1 MLWPRTNSSLILR
14 AKISNVYDILQL
26 QRDPCMKQHVWGITF
41 GIVACL
47 GHFFGAAP
55 SSAQS
60 GKITGVVADESG
72 APLIGVNVV
81 IVGTTRGGS
90 TDVDGRFFILNVEPG
105 TYSLRA
111 SFVGFQTVTQS
122 DVIVNISR
130 TATVDFVLAETTTE
144 GDEVVVTAVRP
155 DVEPDQTATL
165 EIIRP
170 EEVEQIA
177 GVTDLSDVLGLQAE
191 VNDGH
196 FRGGRSNEELYVL
209 AGMGIVNPLNSS
221 RSFTP
226 MLSAV
231 EEVEVITSG
240 FSAEYGNAM
249 SGVINI
255 STKEGGD
262 RWSSRAEIR
271 TRVPNYKHFG
281 GSVFDPATNP
291 YIRLMNNLEW
301 WKAPDPENDDKPRW
315 QGAVGRGFGSRVDP
329 EAGAQLAY
337 DLWQRTHRDIGYEYD
352 NQWDALIDFTIG
364 GPISETSRL
373 FVATQLNRVWP
384 MLPTPEADRQAQ
396 VMGNVV
402 LKPAPGVKLK
412 LSGMYGSIYQQEF
425 SYSAGGFYR
434 WVYDRVIGSN
444 KILDKSMGLGLAYS
458 HVLNDRTYYELTVN
472 GMRTQLDEG
481 VDVLAPNRFRDDI
494 SDRSVWERLYWEDGF
509 RTGVM
514 DDDFFDEVSWT
525 YSAVGFINSQVS
537 NNHELKVGVQ
547 GNFYDI
553 AVENRLNHS
562 SQSSAV
568 EEFFS
573 AKPYEG
579 AVYVQDKMEFQGMIT
594 NVGLRFD
601 FYDQNVQYYT
611 DTFSPFRN
619 PENPALIS
627 EQDASKDDT
636 PVVARLQ
643 PRLGFSFP
651 ISERA
656 VFHLNYGN
664 YLKRPG
670 LESLIGRRTTLFN
683 ENLGT
688 VEPRRLGNPQLKP
701 EETKSYDVGL
711 VLGITRG
718 FTLDLSGY
726 YKDVKNLIQR
736 VVYIDSND
744 NLYETLGNRD
754 YANIRG
760 FSLRLNKR
768 RGLVSGSVRYH
779 FSVATGKNSTPTG
792 RSPIIDE
799 SNEQSQRPSPRDILL
814 NYDRRH
820 ALVLIAGVNLPPM
833 WGPRI
838 AGSYPLG
845 RLRINFLQDSR
856 SGRPYT
862 PSELLGDNFAKLNTE
877 RTPWEHNTDLKITKS
892 LRAGSAQLDVFTE
905 VFNLFNIRV
914 YDYNRVFLD
923 SETLRRYEDGQ
934 DIEYALPDSNN
945 PDLAAVQ
952 TFRIYDNGPRSIRFG
967 FVVHM

>member
-1 MLWPRTNSSLILR
+1 MRLNS
-14 AKISNVYDILQL
+14 AA
-26 QRDPCMKQHVWGITF
+26 
-41 GIVACL
+41 GIVSFVALLLACVP
-47 GHFFGAAP
+47 A
-55 SSAQS
+55 SAQT
-60 GKITGVVADESG
+60 GKITGIVVDEAG
-72 APLIGVNVV
+72 VPMIGVNVV
-81 IVGTTRGGS
+81 IDGTTRGAS
-90 TDVDGRFFILNVEPG
+90 TDTDGRYFILNVEPG

-111 SFVGFQTVTQS
+111 SFVGFRPVVQS
-122 DVIVNISR
+122 EVIVNINR
-130 TATVDFVLAETTTE
+130 TATVDFALEVAVAEQ
-144 GDEVVVTAVRP
+144 DELVVVAVRP
-155 DVEPDQTATL
+155 DVEKDQTATL

-177 GVTDLSDVLGLQAE
+177 GISDLSDVLGLQAE

-255 STKEGGD
+255 STKEGGES
-262 RWSSRAEIR
+262 WSTRAEVR
-271 TRVPNYKHFG
+271 TRVPAYKHFG
-281 GSVFDPATNP
+281 GSVFDPAANP
-291 YIRLMNNLEW
+291 YIRLMNNLQW
-301 WKAPDPENDDKPRW
+301 WQAPDPENDDRPRW

-329 EAGAQLAY
+329 EEGAKLAY
-337 DLWQRTHRDIGYEYD
+337 NLWQRTHRDIGYEYD
-352 NQWDALIDFTIG
+352 NRWDALIDVTMG
-364 GPISETSRL
+364 GPISQKSRL
-373 FVATQLNRVWP
+373 FLATQINRVWP

-396 VMGNVV
+396 VMGNFV
-402 LKPAPGVKLK
+402 LKPSPGVKLK
-412 LSGMYGSIYQQEF
+412 LSGMYGSVYQQEF
-425 SYSAGGFYR
+425 SYSSGGFYR
-434 WVYDRVIGSN
+434 WVYDRVIGAN
-444 KILDKSMGLGLAYS
+444 KVWDRSAGLGLVFS
-458 HVLNDRTYYELTVN
+458 QILSDRTYYELTLN

-481 VDVLAPNRFRDDI
+481 VDVIDPDRFRDDI
-494 SDRSVWERLYWEDGF
+494 TDGSVWERLYWEDGF

-537 NNHELKVGVQ
+537 NNHQIKAGIQANL
-547 GNFYDI
+547 YDI
-553 AVENRLNHS
+553 DVENRLNHS
-562 SQSSAV
+562 SSTAAV
-568 EEFFS
+568 EEFFR

-579 AVYVQDKMEFQGMIT
+579 ALYIQDKMEFQGMIT
-594 NVGLRFD
+594 NVGLRLD
-601 FYDQNVQYYT
+601 FYNQNVSYFT
-611 DTFSPFRN
+611 DTFSPFRDPSN
-619 PENPALIS
+619 AALINES
-627 EQDASKDDT
+627 SAATAETKT
-636 PVVARLQ
+636 VVRLQ

-664 YLKRPG
+664 YLKRPS

-688 VEPRRLGNPQLKP
+688 VEPRRLGNPLLKP

-711 VLGITRG
+711 VLGVARG
-718 FTLDLSGY
+718 FTLDISGY

-744 NLYETLGNRD
+744 NLYESLGNRD

-768 RGLVSGSVRYH
+768 RGLLSGSIRYH
-779 FSVATGKNSTPTG
+779 FSVATGKNSSPSG

-799 SNEQSQRPSPRDILL
+799 TDEQSQAPSPRDILL
-814 NYDRRH
+814 DFDRRH
-820 ALVLIAGVNLPPM
+820 ALVLIAGLNLPRR

-838 AGSYPLG
+838 AGSHPLG
-845 RLRINFLQDSR
+845 GLRINFLQDTR

-877 RTPWEHNTDLKITKS
+877 RTPWERNLDLKVTKR
-892 LRAGSAQLDVFTE
+892 LMVKTTRFDVFAE
-905 VFNLFNIRV
+905 VFNLLNSKIFH
-914 YDYNRVFLD
+914 YNRVFLD
-923 SETLRRYEDGQ
+923 AETLRRYEDGY

-952 TFRIYDNGPRSIRFG
+952 GFRIYRNAPRSIRFG
-967 FVVHM
+967 MVVHM

>member
-1 MLWPRTNSSLILR
+1 MTQ
-14 AKISNVYDILQL
+14 YLQGL
-26 QRDPCMKQHVWGITF
+26 TY
-41 GIVACL
+41 
-47 GHFFGAAP
+47 AAVLVLVHLLASVP
-55 SSAQS
+55 ANAQS
-60 GKITGVVADESG
+60 GKITGVVTDVEG
-72 APLIGVNVV
+72 VGMVGVNVV
-81 IVGTTRGGS
+81 ITGTTRGSS

-111 SFVGFQTVTQS
+111 SFIGFRAVTQS
-122 DVIVNISR
+122 EVIVNINK
-130 TATVDFVLAETTTE
+130 TTTIDFTLEESTAE
-144 GDEVVVTAVRP
+144 GDELLVIAERP
-155 DVEPDQTATL
+155 DVEVDQTATL

-170 EEVEQIA
+170 DEVEQIA
-177 GVTDLSDVLGLQAE
+177 GITDLSDVLGLQAE

-240 FSAEYGNAM
+240 FAAEYGNAM

-262 RWSSRAEIR
+262 SWSSRAEVR
-271 TRVPNYKHFG
+271 TRAPNYKHFG
-281 GSVFDPATNP
+281 GSVFDPANNP

-329 EAGAQLAY
+329 EEGAQLAY
-337 DLWQRTHRDIGYEYD
+337 NLWKRTHRDVGYEYD
-352 NQWDALIDFTIG
+352 NRWDALIDFTLG

-373 FVATQLNRVWP
+373 FVATQINRVWP
-384 MLPTPEADRQAQ
+384 MLPTPEADRQMQ
-396 VMGNVV
+396 VMGNLVM
-402 LKPAPGVKLK
+402 KPGPGMKLK
-412 LSGMYGSIYQQEF
+412 VNAMYGNTYQQEF
-425 SYSAGGFYR
+425 SYSSGGFYR
-434 WVYDRVIGSN
+434 WVYDRVIGAN
-444 KILDKSMGLGLAYS
+444 KVRDQSAGIGLVYS
-458 HVLNDRTYYELTVN
+458 HVLSDRTYYELTVN
-472 GMRTQLDEG
+472 SMRTKLSEG
-481 VDVLAPNRFRDDI
+481 VDVIDPERFRDDI
-494 SDRSVWERLYWEDGF
+494 TDGSVWERLYWEDGF

-514 DDDFFDEVSWT
+514 DDDFFEEESWT
-525 YSAVGFINSQVS
+525 YSAVGFLTSQVS
-537 NNHELKVGVQ
+537 NNHEIKVGIQ
-547 GNFYDI
+547 GNLYDI
-553 AVENRLNHS
+553 DVENRLNHS

-568 EEFFS
+568 QEFYQ
-573 AKPYEG
+573 ARPYEG
-579 AVYVQDKMEFQGMIT
+579 AVYFQDKMEFKGMIT
-594 NVGLRFD
+594 NVGLRLD

-611 DTFSPFRN
+611 DTFSPFRD
-619 PENPALIS
+619 PSNPALIN
-627 EQDASKDDT
+627 ERDAETEDT
-636 PVVARLQ
+636 PIVARLQ

-651 ISERA
+651 INERA

-670 LESLIGRRTTLFN
+670 LESLIGSRTTLFN

-688 VEPRRLGNPQLKP
+688 VEPRRLGNPLLKP

-711 VLGITRG
+711 VLGIARG
-718 FTLDLSGY
+718 FTLDVSGY

-744 NLYETLGNRD
+744 NLYESLGNRD

-768 RGLVSGSVRYH
+768 RGFISGSARYH

-799 SNEQSQRPSPRDILL
+799 TNEQTQAPSPRDILL
-814 NYDRRH
+814 NFDRRH
-820 ALVLIAGVNLPPM
+820 ALVLIAGVNLPQN

-838 AGSYPLG
+838 AGGYPLG
-845 RLRINFLQDSR
+845 RLRINFLHDSR

-877 RTPWEHNTDLKITKS
+877 RTPWEHNTDLKVTKTVG
-892 LRAGSAQLDVFTE
+892 AGFTELDVFVE
-905 VFNLFNIRV
+905 VFNLFNARV
-914 YDYNRVFLD
+914 FDYNRVFLD
-923 SETLRRYEDGQ
+923 AETLRRYENGE
-934 DIEYALPDSNN
+934 DI
-945 PDLAAVQ
+945 
-952 TFRIYDNGPRSIRFG
+952 
-967 FVVHM
+967 

>member
-1 MLWPRTNSSLILR
+1 MN
-14 AKISNVYDILQL
+14 
-26 QRDPCMKQHVWGITF
+26 KQVWGFVF
-41 GIVACL
+41 GIFLAFVY
-47 GHFFGAAP
+47 FFHTTPA
-55 SSAQS
+55 SAQS
-60 GKITGVVADESG
+60 GKITGVVTDESG
-72 APLIGVNVV
+72 VTMIGVNVV
-81 IVGTTRGGS
+81 IVGTTRGAS
-90 TDVDGRFFILNVEPG
+90 TDNDGRYFILNVEPG

-111 SFVGFQTVTQS
+111 SFVGFRTVTQS
-122 DVIVNISR
+122 EVIVNINR
-130 TATVDFVLAETTTE
+130 TATVDFVLEEATTE
-144 GDEVVVTAVRP
+144 GDELLVIAVRP

-191 VNDGH
+191 INDGH

-262 RWSSRAEIR
+262 LWSSRAEFR
-271 TRVPNYKHFG
+271 TRVPGYKHFG
-281 GSVFDPATNP
+281 GSVFDPASNP
-291 YIRLMNNLEW
+291 YIRLMDNLEW
-301 WKAPDPENDDKPRW
+301 WKSPDPENDDRPRW

-329 EAGAQLAY
+329 DEGAQLAY
-337 DLWQRTHRDIGYEYD
+337 DLWRRTHRDIGYEYD
-352 NQWDALIDFTIG
+352 NRWDALVDFTLG
-364 GPISETSRL
+364 GPLSEKASL
-373 FVATQLNRVWP
+373 FVATQFNRVWP
-384 MLPTPEADRQAQ
+384 LLPTPESDRQAQ

-402 LKPAPGVKLK
+402 LKPAPGIKLK
-412 LSGMYGSIYQQEF
+412 LSGMYGSVYQQEF
-425 SYSAGGFYR
+425 SYSSGGFYR
-434 WVYDRVIGSN
+434 WVYDRVIGAN
-444 KILDKSMGLGLAYS
+444 KILDRSTGLGLVYS
-458 HVLNDRTYYELTVN
+458 HVLSDRTYYELALN
-472 GMRTQLDEG
+472 GMQTRLDEG
-481 VDVLAPNRFRDDI
+481 VDVIAPDRFRDDI
-494 SDRSVWERLYWEDGF
+494 TDRSVWERLYWEDGF

-525 YSAVGFINSQVS
+525 YSAVGFITSQVS
-537 NNHELKVGVQ
+537 NGHQLKVGLQ
-547 GNFYDI
+547 GNLYDI
-553 AVENRLNHS
+553 DVENRLNHS
-562 SQSSAV
+562 SESSAV
-568 EEFFS
+568 REYYR

-579 AVYVQDKMEFQGMIT
+579 ALYIQDKMEFEGMVT

-601 FYDQNVQYYT
+601 FYDQNVKYYT
-611 DTFSPFRN
+611 DTFSPFRD
-619 PENPALIS
+619 PDNPALINEES
-627 EQDASKDDT
+627 AEKSDT
-636 PVVARLQ
+636 PVIARLQ

-688 VEPRRLGNPQLKP
+688 VEPRRLGNPLLKP

-711 VLGITRG
+711 VLGVSRG
-718 FTLDLSGY
+718 FTLDVSGY

-736 VVYIDSND
+736 VVYIDAND

-768 RGLVSGSVRYH
+768 RGIISGSVRYH

-792 RSPIIDE
+792 RSPIVDE
-799 SNEQSQRPSPRDILL
+799 NNEQSQAPSPRDILL
-814 NYDRRH
+814 DFDRRH
-820 ALVLIAGVNLPPM
+820 ALVLIAGLNLPQR
-833 WGPRI
+833 WGPQI
-838 AGSYPLG
+838 AGTFPLG
-845 RLRINFLQDSR
+845 RIRINFLQDSR

-862 PSELLGDNFAKLNTE
+862 PSELLGDNYAKLNTE
-877 RTPWEHNTDLKITKS
+877 RTPWEHNTDLKITKGI
-892 LRAGSAQLDVFTE
+892 RVGSARLDVFSE
-905 VFNLFNIRV
+905 VFNLFNTRV
-914 YDYNRVFLD
+914 FDYNRVFLD

-952 TFRIYDNGPRSIRFG
+952 TFRIFDNGPRSVRFG
-967 FVVHM
+967 VVVNM

>member
-1 MLWPRTNSSLILR
+1 MTSYIFYALAMPQNLR
-14 AKISNVYDILQL
+14 GLTY
-26 QRDPCMKQHVWGITF
+26 
-41 GIVACL
+41 
-47 GHFFGAAP
+47 AAALVLVHLLASVP
-55 SSAQS
+55 ANAQS
-60 GKITGVVADESG
+60 GKITGVVTDVEG
-72 APLIGVNVV
+72 VGMVGVNVV
-81 IVGTTRGGS
+81 ITSTTRGSS

-111 SFVGFQTVTQS
+111 SFIGFRAVTQS
-122 DVIVNISR
+122 EVIVNINK
-130 TATVDFVLAETTTE
+130 TTTVDFTLEESTAE
-144 GDEVVVTAVRP
+144 GDELLVIAERP
-155 DVEPDQTATL
+155 DVEVDQTATL

-177 GVTDLSDVLGLQAE
+177 GITDLSDVLGLQAE

-240 FSAEYGNAM
+240 FAAEYGNAM

-262 RWSSRAEIR
+262 SWSSRAEIR
-271 TRVPNYKHFG
+271 TRAPNYKHFG
-281 GSVFDPATNP
+281 GSVFDPANNP

-301 WKAPDPENDDKPRW
+301 WEAPDPENDDKPRW
-315 QGAVGRGFGSRVDP
+315 QGAIGRGFGSRVDP
-329 EAGAQLAY
+329 EEGAQLAY
-337 DLWQRTHRDIGYEYD
+337 DLWKRTHRDVGYEYD
-352 NQWDALIDFTIG
+352 NRWDALIDFTLG

-373 FVATQLNRVWP
+373 FVATQINRVWP
-384 MLPTPEADRQAQ
+384 MLPTPEADRQMQ
-396 VMGNVV
+396 VMGNLVM
-402 LKPAPGVKLK
+402 KPGPGMKLK
-412 LSGMYGSIYQQEF
+412 LNAMYGNTYQQEF
-425 SYSAGGFYR
+425 SYSSGGFYR
-434 WVYDRVIGSN
+434 WVYDRVIGAN
-444 KILDKSMGLGLAYS
+444 KILDQSAGIGLVYS
-458 HVLNDRTYYELTVN
+458 HVLSDRTYYELTVN
-472 GMRTQLDEG
+472 GMRTKLTEG
-481 VDVLAPNRFRDDI
+481 VDVIDPERFRDDI
-494 SDRSVWERLYWEDGF
+494 TDGSVWERLYWEDGF

-514 DDDFFDEVSWT
+514 DDDFFDEKSWT
-525 YSAVGFINSQVS
+525 YSAVGFLTSQVS
-537 NNHELKVGVQ
+537 NNHEIKVGIQ
-547 GNFYDI
+547 GNLYDI
-553 AVENRLNHS
+553 NVENRLNHS
-562 SQSSAV
+562 SRSSAV
-568 EEFFS
+568 QEFYQ

-579 AVYVQDKMEFQGMIT
+579 AVYFQDKMEFRGMIT
-594 NVGLRFD
+594 NVGLRLD

-611 DTFSPFRN
+611 DTFSPFRD
-619 PENPALIS
+619 PSNPALIN
-627 EQDASKDDT
+627 ERDAATEDT
-636 PVVARLQ
+636 PIVARLQ

-651 ISERA
+651 INERA

-670 LESLIGRRTTLFN
+670 LESLIGSRTTLFN

-688 VEPRRLGNPQLKP
+688 VEPRRLGNPLLKP

-711 VLGITRG
+711 VLGIARG
-718 FTLDLSGY
+718 FTLDVSGY

-744 NLYETLGNRD
+744 NLYESLGNRD

-768 RGLVSGSVRYH
+768 RGFISGSARYH

-799 SNEQSQRPSPRDILL
+799 TNEQTQAPSPRDILL
-814 NYDRRH
+814 NFDRRH
-820 ALVLIAGVNLPPM
+820 ALVLIAGVNLPQN

-838 AGSYPLG
+838 AGGYPLG
-845 RLRINFLQDSR
+845 RLRINFLHDSR

-877 RTPWEHNTDLKITKS
+877 RTPWEHNTDLKVTKTVG
-892 LRAGSAQLDVFTE
+892 AGFTELDVFVE
-905 VFNLFNIRV
+905 VFNLFNARV
-914 YDYNRVFLD
+914 FDYNRVFLD
-923 SETLRRYEDGQ
+923 AETLRRYENGE
-934 DIEYALPDSNN
+934 DIEFALPDSNN
-945 PDLAAVQ
+945 PELAATQ
-952 TFRIYDNGPRSIRFG
+952 TFRIYDNAPRSIRLG
-967 FVVHM
+967 VVFNM

>member
-1 MLWPRTNSSLILR
+1 MTSYIFCALAMTQYIQGLT
-14 AKISNVYDILQL
+14 
-26 QRDPCMKQHVWGITF
+26 C
-41 GIVACL
+41 
-47 GHFFGAAP
+47 AAALVLVHLLASVP
-55 SSAQS
+55 ANAQS
-60 GKITGVVADESG
+60 GKITGVVMDAEG
-72 APLIGVNVV
+72 VGMVGVNVV
-81 IVGTTRGGS
+81 ITGTTRGSS

-111 SFVGFQTVTQS
+111 SFIGFRAVTQS
-122 DVIVNISR
+122 EVIVNINK
-130 TATVDFVLAETTTE
+130 TTTVDFILEESTAE
-144 GDEVVVTAVRP
+144 GDELLVIAERP
-155 DVEPDQTATL
+155 DVEVDQTATL

-177 GVTDLSDVLGLQAE
+177 GITDLSDVLGLQAE

-240 FSAEYGNAM
+240 FAAEYGNAM

-262 RWSSRAEIR
+262 SWSSRAEVR
-271 TRVPNYKHFG
+271 TRAPNYKHFG
-281 GSVFDPATNP
+281 GSVFDPANNP

-301 WKAPDPENDDKPRW
+301 WRAPDPENDDKPRW

-329 EAGAQLAY
+329 EEGAQLAY
-337 DLWQRTHRDIGYEYD
+337 DLWRRTHRDVGYEYD
-352 NQWDALIDFTIG
+352 NRWDALIDFTLG

-373 FVATQLNRVWP
+373 FVATQINRVWP
-384 MLPTPEADRQAQ
+384 MLPTPEADRQMQ
-396 VMGNVV
+396 VMGNLVM
-402 LKPAPGVKLK
+402 KPGPGMKLK
-412 LSGMYGSIYQQEF
+412 VNAMYGNTYQQEF
-425 SYSAGGFYR
+425 SYSSGGFYR
-434 WVYDRVIGSN
+434 WVYDRVIGAN
-444 KILDKSMGLGLAYS
+444 KVLDTSAGVGLVYS
-458 HVLNDRTYYELTVN
+458 HVLSDRTYYELTVN
-472 GMRTQLDEG
+472 GMRTKLSEG
-481 VDVLAPNRFRDDI
+481 VDVIDPERFRDDI
-494 SDRSVWERLYWEDGF
+494 TDGSVWERLYWEDGF

-514 DDDFFDEVSWT
+514 DDDFFEEESWT
-525 YSAVGFINSQVS
+525 YSAVGFLTSQVS
-537 NNHELKVGVQ
+537 NNHEIKVGIQ
-547 GNFYDI
+547 GNLYDI
-553 AVENRLNHS
+553 DVENRLNHS
-562 SQSSAV
+562 SRSSAV
-568 EEFFS
+568 QEFFE
-573 AKPYEG
+573 ARPYEG
-579 AVYVQDKMEFQGMIT
+579 AVYFQDKMEFKGMIT
-594 NVGLRFD
+594 NVGLRLD

-611 DTFSPFRN
+611 DTFSPFRD
-619 PENPALIS
+619 PSNPALLN
-627 EQDASKDDT
+627 ERDAATEDT
-636 PVVARLQ
+636 PIVARLQ

-651 ISERA
+651 INERA
-656 VFHLNYGN
+656 VFHLNYGS

-670 LESLIGRRTTLFN
+670 LESLIGSRTTLFN

-688 VEPRRLGNPQLKP
+688 VEPRRLGNPLLKP

-711 VLGITRG
+711 VLGIARG
-718 FTLDLSGY
+718 FTLDVSGY

-744 NLYETLGNRD
+744 NLYESLGNRD

-768 RGLVSGSVRYH
+768 RGFISGSARYH

-799 SNEQSQRPSPRDILL
+799 TNEQTQAPSPRDILL
-814 NYDRRH
+814 NFDRRH
-820 ALVLIAGVNLPPM
+820 ALVLIAGVNLPQN

-838 AGSYPLG
+838 AGGYPLG
-845 RLRINFLQDSR
+845 RLRINFLHDSR

-877 RTPWEHNTDLKITKS
+877 RTPWEHNTDLKVTKTVG
-892 LRAGSAQLDVFTE
+892 AGFTELDVFVE
-905 VFNLFNIRV
+905 VFNLFNSRV
-914 YDYNRVFLD
+914 FDYNRVFLD
-923 SETLRRYEDGQ
+923 AETLRRYENGE
-934 DIEYALPDSNN
+934 DIEFALPDSNN

-952 TFRIYDNGPRSIRFG
+952 TFRIYDNAPRSIRLG
-967 FVVHM
+967 VVFNM

>member
-1 MLWPRTNSSLILR
+1 MKPGSITRIACAVVLLIG
-14 AKISNVYDILQL
+14 
-26 QRDPCMKQHVWGITF
+26 C
-41 GIVACL
+41 
-47 GHFFGAAP
+47 AP
-55 SSAQS
+55 VSAQT
-60 GKITGVVADESG
+60 GKITGTITDMAGETM
-72 APLIGVNVV
+72 IGVNVV
-81 IVGTTRGGS
+81 LIGTTRGAS
-90 TDVDGRFFILNVEPG
+90 TDIDGRFFILNVEPG

-111 SFVGFQTVTQS
+111 SFVGFRTLTQS
-122 DVIVNISR
+122 EVIVNINR
-130 TATVDFVLAETTTE
+130 TTTVDFVLEDAMQEQ
-144 GDEVVVTAVRP
+144 DEVVIIAVRP
-155 DVEPDQTATL
+155 DVEKDQTSTL

-255 STKEGGD
+255 STKEGGET
-262 RWSSRAEIR
+262 WSTRAEVR
-271 TRVPNYKHFG
+271 TRVPAYKHFG

-291 YIRLMNNLEW
+291 YIRLMNNLDW
-301 WKAPDPENDDKPRW
+301 WQAPDPENDDRPRW

-329 EAGAQLAY
+329 EEGAELAY
-337 DLWQRTHRDIGYEYD
+337 NLWQRTHRDIGYEYD
-352 NQWDALIDFTIG
+352 NRWDALVDITMG
-364 GPISETSRL
+364 GPVSRSSRL
-373 FVATQLNRVWP
+373 FVATQINRVWP

-396 VMGNVV
+396 VMANFVV
-402 LKPAPGVKLK
+402 KPSPGAKLK
-412 LSGMYGSIYQQEF
+412 LSGMYGSVYQQEF
-425 SYSAGGFYR
+425 SYSSGGFYR
-434 WVYDRVIGSN
+434 WIYDRVIGAN
-444 KILDKSMGLGLAYS
+444 KVWDRSAGLGLVFS
-458 HVLNDRTYYELTVN
+458 QILSDRTYYEFTLN
-472 GMRTQLDEG
+472 GMQTRLDEG
-481 VDVLAPNRFRDDI
+481 VDVIDPDRFRDDI
-494 SDRSVWERLYWEDGF
+494 TDGSVWERLYWEDGF

-514 DDDFFDEVSWT
+514 DDDFFNEKSWT

-537 NNHELKVGVQ
+537 NNHQIKAGVQ
-547 GNFYDI
+547 GNLYNID
-553 AVENRLNHS
+553 VRNRLNHS
-562 SQSSAV
+562 SSTAAV
-568 EEFFS
+568 EEFFG

-594 NVGLRFD
+594 NVGLRLD
-601 FYDQNVQYYT
+601 FYNQNVSYFT
-611 DTFSPFRN
+611 DTFSPFRD
-619 PENPALIS
+619 PSNPALINERTAATEETS
-627 EQDASKDDT
+627 T
-636 PVVARLQ
+636 VWRLQ

-664 YLKRPG
+664 YLKRPS

-688 VEPRRLGNPQLKP
+688 AEPRRLGNPLLKP

-711 VLGITRG
+711 VLGVASG
-718 FTLDLSGY
+718 FTLEVSGY

-736 VVYIDSND
+736 VVYIDAND
-744 NLYETLGNRD
+744 NLYESLGNRD

-768 RGLVSGSVRYH
+768 RGTLSGSVRYH
-779 FSVATGKNSTPTG
+779 FSVATGKNSSPTG
-792 RSPIIDE
+792 RSPIVDE
-799 SNEQSQRPSPRDILL
+799 THEQTQAPSPRDILL
-814 NYDRRH
+814 DFDRRH
-820 ALVLIAGVNLPPM
+820 ALVLIAGLNLPRN
-833 WGPRI
+833 WGPTI
-838 AGSYPLG
+838 AGARPLG
-845 RLRINFLQDSR
+845 GLRINFLQDTR

-877 RTPWEHNTDLKITKS
+877 RTPWEHNLDLKITKT
-892 LRAGSAQLDVFTE
+892 LNVRTTRFDLFTE
-905 VFNLFNIRV
+905 VFNLLNSRIF
-914 YDYNRVFLD
+914 DYNRVFLD
-923 SETLRRYEDGQ
+923 AETLRRYEDGH

-967 FVVHM
+967 MVVHM

>member
-1 MLWPRTNSSLILR
+1 
-14 AKISNVYDILQL
+14 
-26 QRDPCMKQHVWGITF
+26 MKQRVPGVVCAVVLGLVHFLT
-41 GIVACL
+41 VAS
-47 GHFFGAAP
+47 A
-55 SSAQS
+55 SAQS
-60 GKITGVVADESG
+60 GKITGIVTDEAGEPMVS
-72 APLIGVNVV
+72 VNVV
-81 IVGTTRGGS
+81 IAGTTRGAS
-90 TDVDGRFFILNVEPG
+90 TDLEGRFFILNVEPG
-105 TYSLRA
+105 TYDLRA
-111 SFVGFQTVTQS
+111 SFVGFRTVTQS
-122 DVIVNISR
+122 EVIVNINK
-130 TATVDFVLAETTTE
+130 TTTVDFVLEESTTE
-144 GDEVVVTAVRP
+144 GDELLVIAVRP
-155 DVEPDQTATL
+155 DVDVDQTATL

-177 GVTDLSDVLGLQAE
+177 GITDLSGVLGLQAE

-240 FSAEYGNAM
+240 FAAEYGNAM

-262 RWSSRAEIR
+262 SWSSRAEIR
-271 TRVPNYKHFG
+271 TRTPNYKHFG
-281 GSVFDPATNP
+281 GSVFDPANNP

-329 EAGAQLAY
+329 EEGAQLAY
-337 DLWQRTHRDIGYEYD
+337 DLWKRTHRDIGYQYND
-352 NQWDALIDFTIG
+352 RWDALIDFTLG
-364 GPISETSRL
+364 GPISQNSRL
-373 FVATQLNRVWP
+373 FVATQISRVWP
-384 MLPTPEADRQAQ
+384 MLPTPEADRQMQ
-396 VMGNVV
+396 VMGNLVT
-402 LKPAPGVKLK
+402 KPGPGKKLK

-425 SYSAGGFYR
+425 SSSAGGFYR
-434 WVYDRVIGSN
+434 WVYDRVIGAN
-444 KILDKSMGLGLAYS
+444 KVLDKSAGFGLVYS
-458 HVLNDRTYYELTVN
+458 HVLNDRTYYELTLN
-472 GMRTQLDEG
+472 GMRTKLTEG
-481 VDVLAPNRFRDDI
+481 VDVIDPDRFRIDI
-494 SDRSVWERLYWEDGF
+494 TDGSVWERLYWEDGF

-514 DDDFFDEVSWT
+514 DDDFFDEQSWT
-525 YSAVGFINSQVS
+525 YSAVGFINSQIS
-537 NNHELKVGVQ
+537 NNHEIKAGVQ
-547 GNFYDI
+547 ANLYDI
-553 AVENRLNHS
+553 NVENRLNHS
-562 SQSSAV
+562 SRSSAV
-568 EEFFS
+568 QEFFQAS
-573 AKPYEG
+573 PYEG
-579 AVYVQDKMEFQGMIT
+579 AIYVQDKMEFQGMIT

-611 DTFSPFRN
+611 DRFSPFRD
-619 PENPALIS
+619 PENPALINETS
-627 EQDASKDDT
+627 AATEET
-636 PVVARLQ
+636 PIVARLQ

-656 VFHLNYGN
+656 VFHLNYGS

-670 LESLIGRRTTLFN
+670 LESLIGTRTTLFN

-688 VEPRRLGNPQLKP
+688 VEPRRLGNPRLKP

-711 VLGITRG
+711 VLGVARG
-718 FTLDLSGY
+718 FTLDVSGY

-744 NLYETLGNRD
+744 NLYESLGNRD

-768 RGLVSGSVRYH
+768 RGTISGSVRYH

-799 SNEQSQRPSPRDILL
+799 TDEQTQAPSPRDILL
-814 NYDRRH
+814 NFDRRH
-820 ALVLIAGVNLPPM
+820 ALVLIAGINLPRE

-838 AGSYPLG
+838 AGGYPLG
-845 RLRINFLQDSR
+845 RLRINFLHDSR

-892 LRAGSAQLDVFTE
+892 IRAGIAQLDVFAE
-905 VFNLFNIRV
+905 IFNLFNARIFN
-914 YDYNRVFLD
+914 YNRVFLD
-923 SETLRRYEDGQ
+923 SETLRRYENGE

-952 TFRIYDNGPRSIRFG
+952 TFRIYKNAPRSIRVG
-967 FVVHM
+967 VVINM

>member
-1 MLWPRTNSSLILR
+1 MTQNLR
-14 AKISNVYDILQL
+14 GLTY
-26 QRDPCMKQHVWGITF
+26 
-41 GIVACL
+41 
-47 GHFFGAAP
+47 AAALVLVHLLASVP
-55 SSAQS
+55 ANAQS
-60 GKITGVVADESG
+60 GKITGVVTDVEG
-72 APLIGVNVV
+72 VGMVGVNVV
-81 IVGTTRGGS
+81 ISGTTRGSS

-111 SFVGFQTVTQS
+111 SFIGFRAVTQS
-122 DVIVNISR
+122 EVIVNINK
-130 TATVDFVLAETTTE
+130 TTTVDFTLEESTAE
-144 GDEVVVTAVRP
+144 GDELLVIAERP
-155 DVEPDQTATL
+155 DVEVDQTATL

-177 GVTDLSDVLGLQAE
+177 GITDLSDVLGLQAE

-240 FSAEYGNAM
+240 FAAEYGNAM

-262 RWSSRAEIR
+262 SWSSRAEIR
-271 TRVPNYKHFG
+271 TRAPNYKHFG
-281 GSVFDPATNP
+281 GSVFDPANNP

-301 WKAPDPENDDKPRW
+301 WEAPDPENDDKPRW
-315 QGAVGRGFGSRVDP
+315 QGAIGRGFGSRVDP
-329 EAGAQLAY
+329 EEGAQLAY
-337 DLWQRTHRDIGYEYD
+337 DLWKRTHRDVGYEYD
-352 NQWDALIDFTIG
+352 NRWDALIDFTLG

-373 FVATQLNRVWP
+373 FVATQINRVWP
-384 MLPTPEADRQAQ
+384 MLPTPEADRQMQ
-396 VMGNVV
+396 VMGNLVM
-402 LKPAPGVKLK
+402 KPGPGMKLK
-412 LSGMYGSIYQQEF
+412 LNAMYGNTYQQEF
-425 SYSAGGFYR
+425 SYSSGGFYR
-434 WVYDRVIGSN
+434 WVYDRVIGAN
-444 KILDKSMGLGLAYS
+444 KILDQSAGVGLVYS
-458 HVLNDRTYYELTVN
+458 HVLSDRTYYELTVN
-472 GMRTQLDEG
+472 GMRTKLTEG
-481 VDVLAPNRFRDDI
+481 VDVIDPERFRDDI
-494 SDRSVWERLYWEDGF
+494 TDGSVWERLYWEDGF

-514 DDDFFDEVSWT
+514 DDDFFDEESWT
-525 YSAVGFINSQVS
+525 YSAVGFLTSQVS
-537 NNHELKVGVQ
+537 NNHEIKVGIQ
-547 GNFYDI
+547 GNLYDI
-553 AVENRLNHS
+553 NVENRLNHS
-562 SQSSAV
+562 SRSSAV
-568 EEFFS
+568 QEFYQ

-579 AVYVQDKMEFQGMIT
+579 AVYFQDKMEFRGMIT
-594 NVGLRFD
+594 NVGLRLD

-611 DTFSPFRN
+611 DTFSPFRD
-619 PENPALIS
+619 PSNPALIN
-627 EQDASKDDT
+627 ERDAATEDT
-636 PVVARLQ
+636 PIVARLQ

-651 ISERA
+651 INERA

-670 LESLIGRRTTLFN
+670 LESLIGSRTTLFN

-688 VEPRRLGNPQLKP
+688 VEPRRLGNPLLKP

-711 VLGITRG
+711 VLGIARG
-718 FTLDLSGY
+718 FTLDVSGY

-744 NLYETLGNRD
+744 NLYESLGNRD

-768 RGLVSGSVRYH
+768 RGFISGSARYH

-799 SNEQSQRPSPRDILL
+799 TNEQTQAPSPRDILL
-814 NYDRRH
+814 NFDRRH
-820 ALVLIAGVNLPPM
+820 ALVLIAGVNLPQN

-838 AGSYPLG
+838 AGGYPLG
-845 RLRINFLQDSR
+845 RLRINFLHDSR

-877 RTPWEHNTDLKITKS
+877 RTPWEHNTDLKVTKTVG
-892 LRAGSAQLDVFTE
+892 AGFTELDVFVE
-905 VFNLFNIRV
+905 VFNLFNARV
-914 YDYNRVFLD
+914 FDYNRVFLD
-923 SETLRRYEDGQ
+923 AETLRRYENGE
-934 DIEYALPDSNN
+934 DIEFALPDSNN
-945 PDLAAVQ
+945 PELAATQ
-952 TFRIYDNGPRSIRFG
+952 TFRIYDNAPRSIRLG
-967 FVVHM
+967 VVFNM

>member
-1 MLWPRTNSSLILR
+1 MRLNS
-14 AKISNVYDILQL
+14 AA
-26 QRDPCMKQHVWGITF
+26 
-41 GIVACL
+41 GIVSFVALLLACVP
-47 GHFFGAAP
+47 A
-55 SSAQS
+55 SAQT
-60 GKITGVVADESG
+60 GKITGIVVDEAG
-72 APLIGVNVV
+72 VPMIGVNVV
-81 IVGTTRGGS
+81 IASTTRGAS
-90 TDVDGRFFILNVEPG
+90 TDTDGRYFILNVEPG

-111 SFVGFQTVTQS
+111 SFVGFRPVVQS
-122 DVIVNISR
+122 EVIVNINR
-130 TATVDFVLAETTTE
+130 TTTVDFALEVAVAEQ
-144 GDEVVVTAVRP
+144 DELVVVAVRP
-155 DVEPDQTATL
+155 DVEKDQTATL

-177 GVTDLSDVLGLQAE
+177 GISDLSDVLGLQAE

-262 RWSSRAEIR
+262 AWSTRAEVR
-271 TRVPNYKHFG
+271 TRVPAYKHFG
-281 GSVFDPATNP
+281 GSVFDPAANP

-301 WKAPDPENDDKPRW
+301 WQAPDPENDDRPRW

-329 EAGAQLAY
+329 EEGAKLAY
-337 DLWQRTHRDIGYEYD
+337 NLWQRTHRDIGYEYD
-352 NQWDALIDFTIG
+352 NRWDALIDVTMG
-364 GPISETSRL
+364 GPISQKSRL
-373 FVATQLNRVWP
+373 FLATQINRVWP

-396 VMGNVV
+396 VMGNFV
-402 LKPAPGVKLK
+402 LKPSPGVKLK
-412 LSGMYGSIYQQEF
+412 LSGMYGSVYQQEF
-425 SYSAGGFYR
+425 SYSSGGFYR
-434 WVYDRVIGSN
+434 WVYDRVIGAN
-444 KILDKSMGLGLAYS
+444 KVWDRSAGLGLVFS
-458 HVLNDRTYYELTVN
+458 QILSDRTYYELTLN

-481 VDVLAPNRFRDDI
+481 VDVIDPDRFRDDI
-494 SDRSVWERLYWEDGF
+494 TDGSVWERLYWEDGF

-537 NNHELKVGVQ
+537 NNHQIKAGIQANL
-547 GNFYDI
+547 YDI
-553 AVENRLNHS
+553 DVENRLNHS
-562 SQSSAV
+562 SSTAAV
-568 EEFFS
+568 EEYFR

-579 AVYVQDKMEFQGMIT
+579 AVYIQDKMEFQGMIT
-594 NVGLRFD
+594 NVGLRLD
-601 FYDQNVQYYT
+601 FYNQNVSYFT
-611 DTFSPFRN
+611 DTFSPFRD
-619 PENPALIS
+619 PSNPALINES
-627 EQDASKDDT
+627 SAATAETKT
-636 PVVARLQ
+636 VVRLQ

-664 YLKRPG
+664 YLKRPS

-688 VEPRRLGNPQLKP
+688 VEPRRLGNPLLKP

-711 VLGITRG
+711 VLGVARG
-718 FTLDLSGY
+718 FTLDVSGY

-744 NLYETLGNRD
+744 NLYESLGNRD

-768 RGLVSGSVRYH
+768 RGLLSGSIRYH
-779 FSVATGKNSTPTG
+779 FSVATGKNSSPSG

-799 SNEQSQRPSPRDILL
+799 TDEQSQAPSPRDILL
-814 NYDRRH
+814 DFDRRH
-820 ALVLIAGVNLPPM
+820 ALVLIAGLNLPRR

-838 AGSYPLG
+838 AGSHPLG
-845 RLRINFLQDSR
+845 GLRINFLQDTR

-877 RTPWEHNTDLKITKS
+877 RTPWERNLDLKVTKR
-892 LRAGSAQLDVFTE
+892 LMVKTTRFDVFAE
-905 VFNLFNIRV
+905 VFNLLNSKIFH
-914 YDYNRVFLD
+914 YNRVFLD
-923 SETLRRYEDGQ
+923 AETLRRYEDGY

-952 TFRIYDNGPRSIRFG
+952 GFRIYRNAPRSIRFG
-967 FVVHM
+967 MVVHM

>member
-1 MLWPRTNSSLILR
+1 MRLNS
-14 AKISNVYDILQL
+14 AA
-26 QRDPCMKQHVWGITF
+26 
-41 GIVACL
+41 GIVSFVALLLACVP
-47 GHFFGAAP
+47 A
-55 SSAQS
+55 SAQT
-60 GKITGVVADESG
+60 GKITGIVVDEAG
-72 APLIGVNVV
+72 VPMIGVNVV
-81 IVGTTRGGS
+81 IDGTTRGAS
-90 TDVDGRFFILNVEPG
+90 TDTDGRYFILNVEPG

-111 SFVGFQTVTQS
+111 SFVGFRPVVQS
-122 DVIVNISR
+122 EVIVNINR
-130 TATVDFVLAETTTE
+130 TTTVDFALEVAVAEQ
-144 GDEVVVTAVRP
+144 DELVVVAVRP
-155 DVEPDQTATL
+155 DVEKDQTATL

-177 GVTDLSDVLGLQAE
+177 GISDLSDVLGLQAE

-255 STKEGGD
+255 STKEGGES
-262 RWSSRAEIR
+262 WSTRAEVR
-271 TRVPNYKHFG
+271 TRVPAYKHFG
-281 GSVFDPATNP
+281 GSVFDPAANP
-291 YIRLMNNLEW
+291 YIRLMNNLQW
-301 WKAPDPENDDKPRW
+301 WQAPDPENDDRPRW

-329 EAGAQLAY
+329 EEGAKLAY
-337 DLWQRTHRDIGYEYD
+337 NLWQRTHRDIGYEYD
-352 NQWDALIDFTIG
+352 NRWDALIDVTMG
-364 GPISETSRL
+364 GPISQKSRL
-373 FVATQLNRVWP
+373 FLATQINRVWP

-396 VMGNVV
+396 VMGNFV
-402 LKPAPGVKLK
+402 LKPSPGVKLK
-412 LSGMYGSIYQQEF
+412 LSGMYGSVYQQEF
-425 SYSAGGFYR
+425 SYSSGGFYR
-434 WVYDRVIGSN
+434 WVYDRVIGAN
-444 KILDKSMGLGLAYS
+444 KVWDRSAGLGLVFS
-458 HVLNDRTYYELTVN
+458 QILSDRTYYELTLN

-481 VDVLAPNRFRDDI
+481 VDVIDPDRFRDDI
-494 SDRSVWERLYWEDGF
+494 TDGSVWERLYWEDGF

-537 NNHELKVGVQ
+537 NNHQIKAGIQANL
-547 GNFYDI
+547 YDI
-553 AVENRLNHS
+553 DVENRLNHS
-562 SQSSAV
+562 SSTAAV
-568 EEFFS
+568 EEFFR

-579 AVYVQDKMEFQGMIT
+579 ALYIQDKMEFQGMIT
-594 NVGLRFD
+594 NVGLRLD
-601 FYDQNVQYYT
+601 FYNQNVSYFT
-611 DTFSPFRN
+611 DTFSPFRDPSN
-619 PENPALIS
+619 AALINES
-627 EQDASKDDT
+627 SAATAETKT
-636 PVVARLQ
+636 VVRLQ

-664 YLKRPG
+664 YLKRPS

-688 VEPRRLGNPQLKP
+688 VEPRRLGNPLLKP

-711 VLGITRG
+711 VLGVARG
-718 FTLDLSGY
+718 FTLDISGY

-744 NLYETLGNRD
+744 NLYESLGNRD

-768 RGLVSGSVRYH
+768 RGLLSGSIRYH
-779 FSVATGKNSTPTG
+779 FSVATGKNSSPSG

-799 SNEQSQRPSPRDILL
+799 TDEQSQAPSPRDILL
-814 NYDRRH
+814 DFDRRH
-820 ALVLIAGVNLPPM
+820 ALVLIAGLNLPRR

-838 AGSYPLG
+838 AGSHPLG
-845 RLRINFLQDSR
+845 GLRINFLQDTR

-877 RTPWEHNTDLKITKS
+877 RTPWERNLDLKVTKR
-892 LRAGSAQLDVFTE
+892 LMVKTTRFDVFAE
-905 VFNLFNIRV
+905 VFNLLNSKIFH
-914 YDYNRVFLD
+914 YNRVFLD
-923 SETLRRYEDGQ
+923 AETLRRYEDGY

-952 TFRIYDNGPRSIRFG
+952 GFRIYRNAPRSIRFG
-967 FVVHM
+967 MVVHM

>member
-1 MLWPRTNSSLILR
+1 MRLNSAAGI
-14 AKISNVYDILQL
+14 ISVLTL
-26 QRDPCMKQHVWGITF
+26 LL
-41 GIVACL
+41 AC
-47 GHFFGAAP
+47 AP
-55 SSAQS
+55 ASAQT
-60 GKITGVVADESG
+60 GKITGIVVDEAG
-72 APLIGVNVV
+72 VPMIGVNVV
-81 IVGTTRGGS
+81 IASTMRGAS
-90 TDVDGRFFILNVEPG
+90 TDTDGRYFILNVEPG

-111 SFVGFQTVTQS
+111 SFVGFRPVVQS
-122 DVIVNISR
+122 EVIVNINR
-130 TATVDFVLAETTTE
+130 TTTVDFALEVAVAEQ
-144 GDEVVVTAVRP
+144 DELVVVAVRP
-155 DVEPDQTATL
+155 DVEKDQTATL

-177 GVTDLSDVLGLQAE
+177 GISDLSDVLGLQAE

-255 STKEGGD
+255 STKEGGES
-262 RWSSRAEIR
+262 WSTRAEVR
-271 TRVPNYKHFG
+271 TRVPAYKHFG
-281 GSVFDPATNP
+281 GSVFDPAANP

-301 WKAPDPENDDKPRW
+301 WQAPDPENDDRPRW

-329 EAGAQLAY
+329 EEGAKLAY
-337 DLWQRTHRDIGYEYD
+337 NLWQRTHRDIGYEYD
-352 NQWDALIDFTIG
+352 NRWDALIDVTMG
-364 GPISETSRL
+364 GPISQKSRL
-373 FVATQLNRVWP
+373 FLATQINRVWP

-396 VMGNVV
+396 VMGNFV
-402 LKPAPGVKLK
+402 LKPSPGVKLK
-412 LSGMYGSIYQQEF
+412 LSGMYGSVYQQEF
-425 SYSAGGFYR
+425 SYSSGGFYR
-434 WVYDRVIGSN
+434 WVYDRVIGAN
-444 KILDKSMGLGLAYS
+444 KVWDRSAGLGLVFS
-458 HVLNDRTYYELTVN
+458 QILSDRTYYELTLN

-481 VDVLAPNRFRDDI
+481 VDVIDPDRFRDDI
-494 SDRSVWERLYWEDGF
+494 TDGSVWERLYWEDGF

-537 NNHELKVGVQ
+537 NNHQIKAGVQ
-547 GNFYDI
+547 ANLYDI
-553 AVENRLNHS
+553 DVENRLNHS
-562 SQSSAV
+562 SSTAAV
-568 EEFFS
+568 EEYFR

-579 AVYVQDKMEFQGMIT
+579 AVYIQDKMEFQGMIT
-594 NVGLRFD
+594 NVGLRLD
-601 FYDQNVQYYT
+601 FYNQNVSYFT
-611 DTFSPFRN
+611 DTFSPFRD
-619 PENPALIS
+619 PSNPALINES
-627 EQDASKDDT
+627 SAAMAETKT
-636 PVVARLQ
+636 VVRLQ

-664 YLKRPG
+664 YLKRPS

-688 VEPRRLGNPQLKP
+688 VEPRRLGNPLLKP

-711 VLGITRG
+711 VLGVARG
-718 FTLDLSGY
+718 FTLDVSGY

-744 NLYETLGNRD
+744 NLYESLGNRD

-768 RGLVSGSVRYH
+768 RGLLSGSIRYH
-779 FSVATGKNSTPTG
+779 FSVATGKNSSPSG

-799 SNEQSQRPSPRDILL
+799 TDEQSQAPSPRDILL
-814 NYDRRH
+814 DFDRRH
-820 ALVLIAGVNLPPM
+820 ALVLIAGLNLPRR

-838 AGSYPLG
+838 AGSHPLG
-845 RLRINFLQDSR
+845 GLRINFLQDTR

-877 RTPWEHNTDLKITKS
+877 RTPWERNLDLKVTKR
-892 LRAGSAQLDVFTE
+892 LMVKTTRFDVFAE
-905 VFNLFNIRV
+905 VFNLLNSKIFH
-914 YDYNRVFLD
+914 YNRVFLD
-923 SETLRRYEDGQ
+923 AETLRRYEDGY

-952 TFRIYDNGPRSIRFG
+952 GFRIYRNAPRSIRFG
-967 FVVHM
+967 MVVHM

>member
-1 MLWPRTNSSLILR
+1 MIHAAKKLAVPGAGLVFAAVLVLIPGPVR
-14 AKISNVYDILQL
+14 
-26 QRDPCMKQHVWGITF
+26 
-41 GIVACL
+41 
-47 GHFFGAAP
+47 
-55 SSAQS
+55 AQS
-60 GKITGVVADESG
+60 GKITGVVTDASG
-72 APLIGVNVV
+72 VSMRSVNV
-81 IVGTTRGGS
+81 IIDGTTRGAS
-90 TDVDGRFFILNVEPG
+90 TDADGRYFILNVEPG
-105 TYSLRA
+105 TYSVRA
-111 SFVGFQTVTQS
+111 SFVGFRAVTQS
-122 DVIVNISR
+122 EVVVNINR
-130 TATVDFVLAETTTE
+130 TTTVDFVLEEASVE
-144 GDEVVVTAVRP
+144 GEEVLVIAVRP
-155 DVEPDQTATL
+155 DVEADQTATL

-170 EEVEQIA
+170 EDVEQIA
-177 GVTDLSDVLGLQAE
+177 GVTDLSGVLGLQAE

-255 STKEGGD
+255 STKEGGPV
-262 RWSSRAEIR
+262 WSSRAEVR
-271 TRVPNYKHFG
+271 SRLPQYKHFG

-291 YIRLMNNLEW
+291 YIRLMDRLDW

-329 EAGAQLAY
+329 EEGAQLAY
-337 DLWQRTHRDIGYEYD
+337 DLWRRTHRDIGYEY
-352 NQWDALIDFTIG
+352 NNKWDGLLDFTLG
-364 GPISETSRL
+364 GPLSERSRL
-373 FVATQLNRVWP
+373 FVATQLSRVWP
-384 MLPTPEADRQAQ
+384 MLPTPDADRQAQ
-396 VMGNVV
+396 VMGNLVF
-402 LKPAPGVKLK
+402 KPSPGVKLK
-412 LSGMYGSIYQQEF
+412 VSGLFGSIYQQEL

-434 WVYDRVIGSN
+434 WVYDRVIGAN
-444 KILDKSMGLGLAYS
+444 KVLDRSAGLGLVYS
-458 HVLNDRTYYELTVN
+458 HVLSDRTYYELTLN
-472 GMRTQLDEG
+472 GMYTRLDEG
-481 VDVLAPNRFRDDI
+481 VDVISPDRFRDDI
-494 SDRSVWERLYWEDGF
+494 YDRSVWERLYWEDGF

-514 DDDFFDEVSWT
+514 DDDFFNERSWT
-525 YSAVGFINSQVS
+525 YSAVGFITSQVS
-537 NNHELKVGVQ
+537 NNHQIKAGLQ
-547 GNFYDI
+547 GNLYNID
-553 AVENRLNHS
+553 VENRLNHS
-562 SQSSAV
+562 SQSSALR
-568 EEFFS
+568 EYYS
-573 AKPYEG
+573 ARPYEG
-579 AVYVQDKMEFQGMIT
+579 AVYVQDKMEFEGMVA
-594 NVGLRFD
+594 NVGLRLD
-601 FYDQNVQYYT
+601 FYDQNTEYYA
-611 DTFSPFRN
+611 DTFSPFRD
-619 PENPALIS
+619 PENPAVIS
-627 EQDASKDDT
+627 ERSAATSDT

-683 ENLGT
+683 DNLGT
-688 VEPRRLGNPQLKP
+688 FEPRRLGNPLLKP

-711 VLGITRG
+711 VLGVARG
-718 FTLDLSGY
+718 FTLDVSGY

-768 RGLVSGSVRYH
+768 RGLISGSVRYH

-799 SNEQSQRPSPRDILL
+799 TNEQTQPPSPRDILL

-820 ALVLIAGVNLPPM
+820 AFVFVAGINLPGT

-838 AGSYPLG
+838 AGAHPLG

-862 PSELLGDNFAKLNTE
+862 PSELLGDNFAKLNTL
-877 RTPWEHNTDLKITKS
+877 RAPWEHNTDLKVTKGI
-892 LRAGSAQLDVFTE
+892 RAGASQLDVFFE
-905 VFNLFNIRV
+905 VFNLFNARIF
-914 YDYNRVFLD
+914 DYNRVFLD
-923 SETLRRYEDGQ
+923 SETLRRYEEGH

-945 PDLAAVQ
+945 PDFAALQ
-952 TFRIYDNGPRSIRFG
+952 TFRIYDNVPRSVRFG
-967 FVVHM
+967 LVVNI

>member
-1 MLWPRTNSSLILR
+1 MNKVASAVLMALVIGPMLGSLP
-14 AKISNVYDILQL
+14 V
-26 QRDPCMKQHVWGITF
+26 
-41 GIVACL
+41 
-47 GHFFGAAP
+47 
-55 SSAQS
+55 SAQT
-60 GKITGVVADESG
+60 GKITGLVTDESG
-72 APLIGVNVV
+72 EVMIGVNV
-81 IVGTTRGGS
+81 ILAGTTRGASTS
-90 TDVDGRFFILNVEPG
+90 TDGRYFILNVEPG

-111 SFVGFQTVTQS
+111 SFVGFRAVTQS
-122 DVIVNISR
+122 EVIVNINR
-130 TATVDFVLAETTTE
+130 TTTVDFVLEDATTE
-144 GDEVVVTAVRP
+144 QDEIVVIAARP
-155 DVEPDQTATL
+155 DVEKDQTATL

-177 GVTDLSDVLGLQAE
+177 GISDLSDVLGLQAE

-262 RWSSRAEIR
+262 TWRTRAEVR
-271 TRVPNYKHFG
+271 TRVPAYKHFG
-281 GSVFDPATNP
+281 GSVYDPATNP

-301 WKAPDPENDDKPRW
+301 WQAPDPENDDRPRW

-329 EAGAQLAY
+329 QEGAELAF
-337 DLWQRTHRDIGYEYD
+337 DLWKRTHRDVGYEYD
-352 NQWDALIDFTIG
+352 NRWDALIDVTMG
-364 GPISETSRL
+364 GPITQNSRL
-373 FVATQLNRVWP
+373 FVATQINRVWP
-384 MLPTPEADRQAQ
+384 MLPTPETDRQAQ
-396 VMGNVV
+396 VMANYVI
-402 LKPAPGVKLK
+402 KPTPGVKLK
-412 LSGMYGSIYQQEF
+412 LSGMYGSVYQQEF
-425 SYSAGGFYR
+425 SYSSGGFYR
-434 WVYDRVIGSN
+434 WIYDRVIGAN
-444 KILDKSMGLGLAYS
+444 KVWDRSAGLGLVFS
-458 HVLNDRTYYELTVN
+458 QLLSDRTYYEFTLN
-472 GMRTQLDEG
+472 GMQTRLDEG
-481 VDVLAPNRFRDDI
+481 VDVIDPNRFRDDI
-494 SDRSVWERLYWEDGF
+494 TDGSVWERLYWEDGF

-537 NNHELKVGVQ
+537 NNHQIKAGLQ
-547 GNFYDI
+547 ANLYNID
-553 AVENRLNHS
+553 VENRLNHS
-562 SQSSAV
+562 SSTSAV
-568 EEFFS
+568 EEFFR

-594 NVGLRFD
+594 NVGLRLD
-601 FYDQNVQYYT
+601 FYNQNVSYFT
-611 DTFSPFRN
+611 DTFSPFRD
-619 PENPALIS
+619 PSNPARINESVAATS
-627 EQDASKDDT
+627 ET
-636 PVVARLQ
+636 PTVVRLQ

-664 YLKRPG
+664 YLKRPSM
-670 LESLIGRRTTLFN
+670 ESLIGRRTTLFN
-683 ENLGT
+683 DNLGT
-688 VEPRRLGNPQLKP
+688 VEPRRLGNPLLKP

-711 VLGITRG
+711 VLGVARG
-718 FTLDLSGY
+718 FTLDVSGY
-726 YKDVKNLIQR
+726 FKDVKNLIQR
-736 VVYIDSND
+736 VVYIDAND
-744 NLYETLGNRD
+744 NLYESLGNRD

-768 RGLVSGSVRYH
+768 QGVLSGSVRYH
-779 FSVATGKNSTPTG
+779 FSVATGKNSSPTG

-799 SNEQSQRPSPRDILL
+799 TNEQTQAPSPRDILL
-814 NYDRRH
+814 DFDRRH
-820 ALVLIAGVNLPPM
+820 ALVLIAGLNIPRQ

-838 AGSYPLG
+838 ARRYPLG
-845 RLRINFLQDSR
+845 RLRINFLQDTR

-877 RTPWEHNTDLKITKS
+877 RTPWEHNLDLKITKS
-892 LRAGSAQLDVFTE
+892 ITVKATQFDVFTE
-905 VFNLFNIRV
+905 VFNLLNSRIF
-914 YDYNRVFLD
+914 DYNRVFLD
-923 SETLRRYEDGQ
+923 AETLRRYEDGQ

-945 PDLAAVQ
+945 PDLAALQ

-967 FVVHM
+967 MVIHM